1 MLGREATTF
10 GVRLDYFAMA
20 DALRTGEGL
29 AGTIEFY
36 PEEGK
41 YHLDG
46 HRKCGMRFE
55 PAQSRENEVPCLVCG
70 KPLVIGVLHRVAELA
85 DRPAGYRPPGAPGF
99 TNLVQ
104 LPQIVGEILAT
115 GPKSKKVGT
124 EVGRLVAAL
133 GPELDILT
141 EAADDD
147 LRRAGGS
154 LRAEAG
160 GRARRGEGRR
170 GARYDGEDRVIPPC
184 VPRELEP
191 GDEPVRRAR

>member
-1 MLGREATTF
+1 
-10 GVRLDYFAMA
+10 MA

-46 HRKCGMRFE
+46 HRKCGVRFE
-55 PAQSRENEVPCLVCG
+55 PAQSRGHEGTCPECG
-70 KPLVIGVLHRVAELA
+70 KPLTIGVLHRVAELA

-104 LPQIVGEILAT
+104 LPQIVGEMLGT
-115 GPKSKKVGT
+115 GPKSKKVRA
-124 EVGRLVAAL
+124 EVSRLVAAL
-133 GPELDILT
+133 RPRLCLLPQ
-141 EAADDD
+141 ADPDD

-154 LRAEAG
+154 LLAEAV
-160 GRARRGEGRR
+160 GRPRRGEGRR
-170 GARYDGEDRVIPPC
+170 EAGHHPEHRAIAPLRPP
-184 VPRELEP
+184 P
-191 GDEPVRRAR
+191 